1 MFFHGAC
8 VYVCGRD
15 GTGGQRAWE
24 PWEAGI
30 ALALLV
36 ICRSG
41 EGRPRDFRE
50 RRGTSHLRCAGIEL
64 SHLRPKA
71 ELLIVFNIFLIV
83 FNTL

>member
-24 PWEAGI
+24 LWEAVV
-30 ALALLV
+30 ALALRV

-41 EGRPRDFRE
+41 EERPQD
-50 RRGTSHLRCAGIEL
+50 H
-64 SHLRPKA
+64 P
-71 ELLIVFNIFLIV
+71 
-83 FNTL
+83 